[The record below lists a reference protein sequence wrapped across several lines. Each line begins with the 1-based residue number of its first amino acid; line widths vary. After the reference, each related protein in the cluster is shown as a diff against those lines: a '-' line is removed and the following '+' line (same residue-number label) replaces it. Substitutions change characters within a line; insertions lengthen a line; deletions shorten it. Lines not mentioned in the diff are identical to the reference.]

1 MNRCANPKT
10 FKRFSPYELDAATV
24 HSAKGADV
32 MRHKETYFDQVPIE
46 VAETV
51 LRRAAEEATPPERSP
66 AEVPVTKPRSATE
79 LLQGD
84 ESVPSKGQL

>member
-1 MNRCANPKT
+1 
-10 FKRFSPYELDAATV
+10 
-24 HSAKGADV
+24 

-66 AEVPVTKPRSATE
+66 AETSPQKRRSA
-79 LLQGD
+79 D
-84 ESVPSKGQL
+84 EHSQRDKSIPSKGQP